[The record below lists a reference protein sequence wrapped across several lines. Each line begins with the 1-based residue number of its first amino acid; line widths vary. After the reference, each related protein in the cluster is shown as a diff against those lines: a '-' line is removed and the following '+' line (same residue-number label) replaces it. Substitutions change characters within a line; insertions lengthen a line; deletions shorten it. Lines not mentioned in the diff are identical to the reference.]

1 MEKSEKQ
8 QNSNKKERKIPG
20 HHAPNQADPRPRG
33 DQSRPGMQRRT
44 PAPPILRPDR
54 QGAGRA
60 RHQGTGPRPL
70 GPSLAPR
77 RRNATAPPPPHAG
90 MARGSG
96 SLTLPRLC
104 VGRRPHPSRPLTSI
118 HWLGGSLRH
127 SVATRFRG
135 GHPALLLA
143 QDATG
148 EPQLG
153 SQ

>member
-70 GPSLAPR
+70 GPALAPR
-77 RRNATAPPPPHAG
+77 RRNATAPPPRTPG
-90 MARGSG
+90 WRGAADPLRFPG
-96 SLTLPRLC
+96 C
-104 VGRRPHPSRPLTSI
+104 VWGGDRTRPAP
-118 HWLGGSLRH
+118 
-127 SVATRFRG
+127 
-135 GHPALLLA
+135 
-143 QDATG
+143 
-148 EPQLG
+148 
-153 SQ
+153 